1 MKKYI
6 SMLFAAC
13 AVIFCSC
20 DAETDVEPGGTAVEK
35 MAGTWTVTFEQ
46 SVDEYNAIF
55 EGEADPNLES
65 KSAEEL
71 DKLEWE
77 DLFGLEKVTVMTYN
91 TAANDNDKM
100 WLQCTNYYFW
110 TGSSKSVSTQI
121 KCDIDYK
128 ARTFQASEQDV
139 YDGCKMKVIGG
150 KVLEKA
156 ATTPRGVAADSIV
169 AYVKYSNSIYGFTY
183 MKMSGYR
190 YTGFDADK

>member
-20 DAETDVEPGGTAVEK
+20 DAETDEEPGGTAVEK

-46 SVDEYNAIF
+46 SVDEYYAIF
-55 EGEADPNLES
+55 GGAADPNLES

-71 DKLEWE
+71 DKIDWE
-77 DLFGLEKVTVMTYN
+77 DIYGVGKVTIMTFN

-100 WLQCTNYYFW
+100 WLQDDNFW
-110 TGSSKSVSTQI
+110 GTQI
-121 KCDIDYK
+121 KCDIDYE
-128 ARTFQASEQDV
+128 ARTFEASEQEV

-156 ATTPRGVAADSIV
+156 ATTPRGVAADSII
-169 AYVKYSNSIYGFTY
+169 AYVKYSDDNYGFTY

-190 YTGFDADK
+190 YTGYSEDQ